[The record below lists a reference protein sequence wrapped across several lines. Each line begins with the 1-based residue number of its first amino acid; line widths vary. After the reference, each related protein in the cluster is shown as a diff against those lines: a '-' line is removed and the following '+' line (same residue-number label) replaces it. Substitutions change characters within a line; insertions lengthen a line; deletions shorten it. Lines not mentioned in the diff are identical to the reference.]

1 MSDQNSFGSDQNPWD
16 SDPSKKPGPS
26 QPTQPESAPS
36 EPTQPEPIQHEPSN
50 PVSPAQPV
58 PPVSSTPAYPAIPV
72 PPRPTTAP
80 NVGTYYGNNQG
91 YLVSGPSAD
100 GLSIASMVLGI
111 ISLLSVCLWFVA
123 SIVAIVSIV
132 LGIVGLVRISKSNN
146 QLSGKGFAI
155 SGIVCSGISLLATFI
170 FTLFIIGLSEGWQY

>member
-50 PVSPAQPV
+50 PVSPAQ
-58 PPVSSTPAYPAIPV
+58 
-72 PPRPTTAP
+72 PRPTTAP

-170 FTLFIIGLSEGWQY
+170 FTLFLVLVLTCRR